1 MWKRDTSFKL
11 ALRNVNLTPLQQSI
25 LEQRYIN
32 ILASM
37 KRRCFLLSIYF
48 NVSRFIVT
56 VGSLIVPALLSI
68 QYTGT
73 TPGASSTSIEIYW
86 ATWVISLLVTTSNG
100 VVNMFKIDKKYYFL
114 HTTYEHLR
122 SEGWQYLE
130 LSGKYSGFYSPE
142 EKPTH
147 ENQFIFFCHSV
158 EKIKMKQIEEE
169 YYKLTESHAPATAS
183 PSTTV
188 TNTNTSETEP
198 QTKEKNL
205 DSLIPPTPLKPI
217 LESLQNL
224 PPELIKELL
233 QKKSLVSIEEDAQQ
247 RHSETETKSPRATQG
262 RMPVS
267 IVLSETTDAE

>member
-1 MWKRDTSFKL
+1 MWKKDTSFKI

-25 LEQRYIN
+25 LEQRYIKV
-32 ILASM
+32 LQSM

-68 QYTGT
+68 QYTGAY
-73 TPGASSTSIEIYW
+73 PISQGSDNSSFEIYW
-86 ATWVISLLVTTSNG
+86 ATWVVSLLVTMSNG
-100 VVNMFKIDKKYYFL
+100 IVNMFKIDKKYYFL

-130 LSGKYSGFYSPE
+130 LSGKYSGFYTAK
-142 EKPTH
+142 EKSTH

-169 YYKLTESHAPATAS
+169 YYKLTESHTPAPTTINATS
-183 PSTTV
+183 STENSDT
-188 TNTNTSETEP
+188 TITI
-198 QTKEKNL
+198 KDKNL

-217 LESLQNL
+217 LDTLQNL

-233 QKKSLVSIEEDAQQ
+233 QKKSFVSVEDVSQY
-247 RHSETETKSPRATQG
+247 ETEIKSPKIQG
-262 RMPVS
+262 SVPMS
-267 IVLSETTDAE
+267 INLSESTNAK